1 MSFRISSIA
10 ALIAIFLPTHASISG
25 EFTDF
30 TVSQS
35 NWLSTING
43 TFSGLIESDGSSVET
58 ETTFNYFGREPFSG
72 SYIYAESGKLVK
84 RSLNNCASKK
94 KRYLSCTWSDKHGS
108 GPLEIKFSQDL
119 RSFYGNWAP
128 SSNPD
133 ETFPWNGTR

>member
-10 ALIAIFLPTHASISG
+10 ALVAIFLPTHASISG
-25 EFTDF
+25 EITDF

-35 NWLSTING
+35 NWLSIING
-43 TFSGLIESDGSSVET
+43 TFSGLLESDGSSVDV

-72 SYIYAESGKLVK
+72 SYIYAESGKLV
-84 RSLNNCASKK
+84 RGSLNNCDSKI

-119 RSFYGNWAP
+119 RSFHGNWAP